1 MAVHT
6 VRVRKFPSGNW
17 DENSAGSLMRKSELN
32 SVTRVS
38 PRAQQKLPNYGKP
51 AAPCLRPPSPSPR
64 LPGPTHTF
72 PSVFKVAAM
81 DGRSERAGI
90 RPRRRAARAR
100 PLFIRS
106 LVEILE
112 IWPIFVGGKFIN
124 RVNSKGEERERTRT
138 WTDGQTGGRTRS
150 HGRTTDLSSENP

>member
-51 AAPCLRPPSPSPR
+51 APCALLLR
-64 LPGPTHTF
+64 LPDFQVLHIHF
-72 PSVFKVAAM
+72 RRSLKLLQWMADPSGQEFVLAA
-81 DGRSERAGI
+81 A
-90 RPRRRAARAR
+90 PRAR

>member
-51 AAPCLRPPSPSPR
+51 APCALLLR
-64 LPGPTHTF
+64 LPDFQVLHIHF
-72 PSVFKVAAM
+72 RRSLKLLQWMADPSGQEFVLAA
-81 DGRSERAGI
+81 A
-90 RPRRRAARAR
+90 PRAR
-100 PLFIRS
+100 VRCSFARS
-106 LVEILE
+106 LKYLKYG
-112 IWPIFVGGKFIN
+112 PF
-124 RVNSKGEERERTRT
+124 S
-138 WTDGQTGGRTRS
+138 
-150 HGRTTDLSSENP
+150 